1 MRETRISVKDFGA
14 VGDGAADDTAAF
26 NAAVAYCATR
36 KGGTILVPAGT
47 YKITSMITVNS
58 NSIVFQ
64 GEGFDTQHDAGA
76 QAHPTLIQWAG
87 GADDAMILFTSTA
100 GPTNSCIT
108 GCGVLDIAL
117 NGTNG
122 AVYVKSHVELR
133 SHRAGKF
140 RFFGTGSGQWVLKL
154 GVVAQ
159 LGEAEDTQYNRFDIW
174 GRQFNSGGG
183 GIALTGN
190 GTLPIPNA
198 NTSFNH
204 FGLIDLQINTG
215 TGISFGNSD
224 TNFMDIVRIV
234 GVTTGKAYEF
244 LGSNLNTSDVARGNF
259 VEWMSCTGPGYARG
273 TATYTYPS
281 ISNYIGLDV
290 GNNTPFPTI
299 EAGASCY
306 YSQAGKE
313 QFKPAFAAMSLAGDI
328 PNAIAAR
335 AAMGGETLRI
345 YTSSSNSIILDNG
358 TTQWSVT
365 SSGTDLMLKPVSGTG
380 GGSLRF
386 GVFTTNADAPINGY
400 VTIKD
405 ANGTTRKLATIA

>member
-1 MRETRISVKDFGA
+1 MRETRISVNDFGA
-14 VGDGAADDTAAF
+14 IGDGVSDDTAAF
-26 NAAVAYCATR
+26 NAAVAYCASR
-36 KGGTILVPAGT
+36 KGGTILVPSGT

-87 GADDAMILFTSTA
+87 GTDDAMFLFTSTA

-108 GCGVLDIAL
+108 GCGVLDIAF

-122 AVYVKSHVELR
+122 TVYVKSHVELR

-183 GIALTGN
+183 GVSLTGN
-190 GTLPIPNA
+190 GNLPIPNA

-215 TGISFGNSD
+215 VGVSFGNSD

-273 TATYTYPS
+273 TTTYTFPS

-299 EAGASCY
+299 ENGASCY

-313 QFKPAFAAMSLAGDI
+313 QFKPAFAAMSLAGSI
-328 PNAIAAR
+328 PEAIAAR
-335 AAMGGETLRI
+335 VAMGNETLRI
-345 YTSSSNSIILDNG
+345 YTSSSSSIILDNG

-380 GGSLRF
+380 GGTLRF
-386 GVFTTNADAPINGY
+386 GAFTSNADAAINGY